1 MRTLV
6 LMAMLAAAAAAAEP
20 AAGKAAVE
28 IPYKLT
34 QPKHILVRAKING
47 KGPFNFI
54 MDTGAPALFFTEA
67 VAAKA
72 GVKPDEKGWGTCDR
86 FELEGGLLVP
96 SAKGRVDTPFQLEGM
111 NGMGLGGAEIHGL
124 IGYNILARYRIT
136 IDLSSDRMRWTPLD
150 WNPDG
155 PMGVRNQGGG
165 SDAGQASLELMGS
178 MMKGLGGLLGRKA
191 TPAVAGR
198 GQAGLVLRDE
208 TAGPVVVSVLK
219 GWPAELVG
227 IKPGDRLV
235 KVDGKTVTKASE
247 ALERVEKL
255 PSGGKLPLALER
267 DGRPVEV
274 VLELAEGY

>member
-1 MRTLV
+1 MRPLTL
-6 LMAMLAAAAAAAEP
+6 LALLAAAVIAAEP
-20 AAGKAAVE
+20 AGKKTVE
-28 IPYKLT
+28 VPYKLT

-72 GVKPDEKGWGTCDR
+72 GVKADEKGWGACET
-86 FELEGGLLVP
+86 FELEGGLVVP

-111 NGMGLGGAEIHGL
+111 NGMGIGGAEIHGL

-150 WNPDG
+150 WKPDG

-165 SDAGQASLELMGS
+165 SDAGQTSLELMGS

-191 TPAVAGR
+191 TPTVTAR

-208 TAGPVVVSVLK
+208 TAGPVVASVLK
-219 GWPAELVG
+219 GWPAEAGG

-235 KVDGKTVTKASE
+235 MVDGKTVTKASE
-247 ALERVEKL
+247 ALGQVEKMEA
-255 PSGGKLPLALER
+255 GRKLPLSLDREGKR
-267 DGRPVEV
+267 LEV